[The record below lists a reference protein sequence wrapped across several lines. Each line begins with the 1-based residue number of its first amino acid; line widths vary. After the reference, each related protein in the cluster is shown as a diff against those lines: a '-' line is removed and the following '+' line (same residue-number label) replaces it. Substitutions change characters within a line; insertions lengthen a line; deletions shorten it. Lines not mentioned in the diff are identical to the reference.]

1 MKIIRFFYQ
10 DKIMYGVLEN
20 DIVHEIINFKFSK
33 NFKVINNKYKLNQ
46 IQILAPVKP
55 NKVIG
60 LAYNYKDLV
69 GDRKSYDDPL
79 VFMKSP
85 TSVVG
90 INDEIKIPIN
100 TKVWVEVELVLVVG
114 EEVRS
119 QNSSRT
125 EKIFGYTIGNDI
137 TAESKYGRDHHL
149 AQSKARDKFAPI
161 GPFIETKLDT
171 KNLELKNKIDGK
183 IFQHGNTSKRIFDD
197 YQCIELVQSIMS
209 LDPGDIIFTGTP
221 ANAENSIVKSGSICE
236 LSIEGLGKLINK
248 II

>member
-1 MKIIRFFYQ
+1 MKIIRFFHQ
-10 DKIMYGVLEN
+10 DKIMYGILEN
-20 DIVHEIINFKFSK
+20 DIVSEILDFKFSQDLK
-33 NFKVINNKYKLNQ
+33 ITNNKYHLNQ
-46 IQILAPVKP
+46 IKILAPVKP

-69 GDRKSYDDPL
+69 GERKIYDDPL

-85 TSVVG
+85 SSVIG
-90 INDEIKIPIN
+90 INEKIKIPLN
-100 TKVWVEVELVLVVG
+100 TKVWVEVELVIIVG
-114 EEVRS
+114 EAIRDK
-119 QNSSRT
+119 NST
-125 EKIFGYTIGNDI
+125 KTGKIFGYTIGNDI

-149 AQSKARDKFAPI
+149 AQSKARDNFAPI
-161 GPFIETKLDT
+161 GPFIETDLDT

-183 IFQHGNTSKRIFDD
+183 IFQHGNTSNRVFDD
-197 YQCIELVQSIMS
+197 NQCLELVESIMT

-236 LSIEGLGKLINK
+236 LSIEGLDKLKNK

>member
-20 DIVHEIINFKFSK
+20 DMVHEIINFKFSK
-33 NFKVINNKYKLNQ
+33 NLKFTNNKYKLNQ
-46 IQILAPVKP
+46 IKILAPVKP

-60 LAYNYKDLV
+60 LAYNYKDLI
-69 GDRKSYDDPL
+69 GERNSYDDPL

-100 TKVWVEVELVLVVG
+100 TKVWVEVELVIVVG
-114 EEVRS
+114 EEIRS

-149 AQSKARDKFAPI
+149 TSCVFSPFRLIYSSKK
-161 GPFIETKLDT
+161 
-171 KNLELKNKIDGK
+171 
-183 IFQHGNTSKRIFDD
+183 
-197 YQCIELVQSIMS
+197 
-209 LDPGDIIFTGTP
+209 
-221 ANAENSIVKSGSICE
+221 
-236 LSIEGLGKLINK
+236 
-248 II
+248 

>member
-10 DKIMYGVLEN
+10 DKIMYGVIEN
-20 DIVHEIINFKFSK
+20 DIVKEISDFKFTK
-33 NFKVINNKYKLNQ
+33 DLKFTNNKFDLNQ
-46 IQILAPVKP
+46 IQILAPVTP

-60 LAYNYKDLV
+60 LAYNYKDLI
-69 GDRKSYDDPL
+69 GERKSYNDPL

-85 TSVVG
+85 TSVIG
-90 INDEIKIPIN
+90 INEKIKIPIN
-100 TKVWVEVELVLVVG
+100 TKVWVEVELVLIVG
-114 EEVRS
+114 QEIRS
-119 QNSSRT
+119 KGYNKT

-149 AQSKARDKFAPI
+149 AQSKARDKFAPV
-161 GPFIETKLDT
+161 GPFIETDLDT

-183 IFQHGNTSKRIFDD
+183 IFQHGNTSNRVFDD
-197 YQCIELVQSIMS
+197 HQCLELVESIMS

>member
-114 EEVRS
+114 EEIRNK
-119 QNSSRT
+119 NSTKT

-149 AQSKARDKFAPI
+149 AQSKARDNFAPI
-161 GPFIETKLDT
+161 GPFIETDLDT

-183 IFQHGNTSKRIFDD
+183 IFQHGNTSNRVFDD
-197 YQCIELVQSIMS
+197 HQCLELVESIMS

-236 LSIEGLGKLINK
+236 LSIEGLDKLTNK
-248 II
+248 IV

>member
-10 DKIMYGVLEN
+10 DKIMYGAIEN
-20 DIVHEIINFKFSK
+20 DIVNEISDFKFSK
-33 NFKVINNKYKLNQ
+33 DLKFTNNKYHLNQ
-46 IQILAPVKP
+46 VQILAPVKP

-60 LAYNYKDLV
+60 LAYNYKDLI
-69 GDRKSYDDPL
+69 GERKSYNDPL

-90 INDEIKIPIN
+90 INEKIKIPIN
-100 TKVWVEVELVLVVG
+100 TKVWVEVELVLIVG
-114 EEVRS
+114 QEIRS
-119 QNSSRT
+119 KSYNKT

-149 AQSKARDKFAPI
+149 AQSKARDNFAPI
-161 GPFIETKLDT
+161 GPFIETDLDT

-183 IFQHGNTSKRIFDD
+183 IFQHGNTSNDD
-197 YQCIELVQSIMS
+197 HQCLELVESIMS

-236 LSIEGLGKLINK
+236 LSIEGLDKLINK
-248 II
+248 IV